1 MEKEEIKKE
10 SIDAVVIELMSREL
24 NKALGKTQD
33 YFEGV
38 AKELTEQYPG
48 KTPEEIGDIYD
59 EMCIEAEKNKAPED
73 KATEVNSDERD

>member
-1 MEKEEIKKE
+1 MENEEIKKD

-59 EMCIEAEKNKAPED
+59 EMCLEAEKD
-73 KATEVNSDERD
+73 KETEVKTEERD

>member
-1 MEKEEIKKE
+1 MENDEIKKD

-24 NKALGKTQD
+24 TKALGKTQD

-59 EMCIEAEKNKAPED
+59 EMCLEAEKGKE
-73 KATEVNSDERD
+73 TEVKTEERD

>member
-1 MEKEEIKKE
+1 MENDEIKKD
-10 SIDAVVIELMSREL
+10 SIDAIVIELMSREL
-24 NKALGKTQD
+24 TKALGKTQD

-59 EMCIEAEKNKAPED
+59 EMCLEAEKGKESQVE
-73 KATEVNSDERD
+73 TDERN